1 MATGLKETAALHRQR
16 PPDSPQ
22 HHLSDP
28 VTRDVLRIQYR
39 ILMAIRRHLDE
50 AGFVELRAPIIGPV
64 TDPGVRG
71 AKQVD
76 IDYYGRRYK
85 LMTSAILYK
94 QASLHAFDKIFCIAP
109 NVRLEPPETADTGR
123 HLAEF
128 HQIDVEAAGHTREEI
143 MRVAQGIV
151 VTAVREAT
159 TTMGEELARL
169 GRDTSR
175 FQDVLA
181 GPFDVMSHVDAV
193 ARVAGDPHAEIA
205 WADEARLSRETAR
218 PFFVTDYPK
227 GSRGFYDRE
236 SRENPGVLRNFDLLL
251 PEGYGEIASGSE
263 REHEYQRIVT
273 RMRETGENPAKYGWY
288 LDMAR
293 AGIPASSGF
302 GIGLERLT
310 RYVTGVE
317 SVWQASAYPKLPG
330 VYSA

>member
-1 MATGLKETAALHRQR
+1 MAMGLKETAAFHRNR
-16 PPDSPQ
+16 PSESPQ
-22 HHLSDP
+22 EHLSDP
-28 VTRDVLRIQYR
+28 VTRDVLRIQHR

-50 AGFVELRAPIIGPV
+50 AGFVEMCAPIIGPV

-151 VTAVREAT
+151 VTAVREAA

-169 GRDTSR
+169 GRDMSR

-181 GPFDVMSHVDAV
+181 GPFDVMSHADAV

-205 WADEARLSRETAR
+205 WADEARLSRETVR

-293 AGIPASSGF
+293 GGIPASAGF